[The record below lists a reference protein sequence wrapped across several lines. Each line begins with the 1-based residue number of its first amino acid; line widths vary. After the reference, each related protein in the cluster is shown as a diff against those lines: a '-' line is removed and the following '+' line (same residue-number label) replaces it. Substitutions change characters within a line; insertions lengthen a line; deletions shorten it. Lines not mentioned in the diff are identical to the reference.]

1 MLPDSIT
8 LKLLRCEYMQCKN
21 KILFLSVGAIM
32 LVHTI
37 VPHVHHGEIAESEII
52 NNKNNNPEIFR
63 ILQFV
68 FHVSPSTYL
77 KNVEAGQK
85 EGRVSKVKAVKFGF
99 ADFINNDFGSSG
111 NTVYT
116 LEIPHVK
123 AVISIIFQHFKGLRS
138 PPFI

>member
-1 MLPDSIT
+1 
-8 LKLLRCEYMQCKN
+8 MQCKN

-63 ILQFV
+63 ILQYV

-85 EGRVSKVKAVKFGF
+85 AGRVSKVKAVKFGF
-99 ADFINNDFGSSG
+99 AAFIDKGFDSTENI
-111 NTVYT
+111 VYN
-116 LEIPHVK
+116 LEIPIVK